1 MLAFYNTDTARVA
14 EAGGLDQAVEPAYF
28 RVKAEVLEIVCVCVC
43 VCVRMLCFKSKNKN
57 HRHFRIYLFAK

>member
-43 VCVRMLCFKSKNKN
+43 VCVWCVCVCVCVCVCTHAVL
-57 HRHFRIYLFAK
+57 